1 MSKDLDHK
9 QSMVAISYQLALQES
24 EIRGEFFRVDD
35 QAMSYL
41 NKIIARAKTW
51 EDDEKAAQKGQ

>member
-9 QSMVAISYQLALQES
+9 QAMVAISYQLALQES

-35 QAMSYL
+35 QARSYL
-41 NKIIARAKTW
+41 NKIIQGAETW
-51 EDDEKAAQKGQ
+51 QEMEKEKK

>member
-9 QSMVAISYQLALQES
+9 QSIIAICYQLALQES

-41 NKIIARAKTW
+41 NKIIQGAETW
-51 EDDEKAAQKGQ
+51 QEMEKEKK